1 MIATKTKPIPVL
13 KYRQIEHSLR
23 EEIAA
28 GLWRAG
34 EKLPGEYELASRFQV
49 AYLTVRQAVANL
61 LEDGILIRVRGKGTF
76 VAGKDSPPIAS
87 VTRCPMAL
95 LFPANWQRID
105 PDYFPELWEG
115 FQQSTEASGHRTP
128 CIHYDDAESPG
139 VLEPGSAVACLL
151 LEDAQQQLVERL
163 RDNGH
168 QVLAINHYTGR
179 RSIPCVRIDDASGV
193 GEAVD
198 HLVALG
204 HSRIGFLL
212 GDPGNLD
219 AADRLQGF
227 RQATRRH
234 NLRKTIEF
242 GDGFQEWR
250 GYAAAQALF
259 ALPEPPTAI
268 VCASD
273 LSALGVIKA
282 ARESGFCPPRDISI
296 VGFGDFSVSDYIT
309 PRLTTVRQSRVEL
322 GRTAAE
328 MLIRLANGEAVADVV
343 LHAKL
348 ILRDSTFP
356 VSGERTCFSPVN

>member
-1 MIATKTKPIPVL
+1 MVATKPKPAPIL
-13 KYRQIEHSLR
+13 KYRQVESSLR
-23 EEIAA
+23 EEIAS
-28 GLWRAG
+28 GRWQAG
-34 EKLPGEYELASRFQV
+34 ERLPGEYELADRFHV

-61 LEDGILIRVRGKGTF
+61 LDEGILIRVRGKGTF
-76 VAGKDSPPIAS
+76 VAGNDYSVVTPPT
-87 VTRCPMAL
+87 TRCPMVL

-128 CIHYDDAESPG
+128 CIHYDEAERPG
-139 VLEPGSAVACLL
+139 VLEPGSAIACLL

-168 QVLAINHYTGR
+168 RVLAINHYTGR

-193 GEAVD
+193 AEAVD

-204 HSRIGFLL
+204 HTRIGFLL

-219 AADRLQGF
+219 AADRLHGF
-227 RQATRRH
+227 RQAVRRH
-234 NLRKTIEF
+234 GLRHTVEF
-242 GDGFQEWR
+242 GKGFEESQ
-250 GYAAAQALF
+250 GYVAAQELF
-259 ALPEPPTAI
+259 AQSSPPTAI

-273 LSALGVIKA
+273 LSAIGAMRA
-282 ARESGFCPPRDISI
+282 AREKGLFPPKELSV

-328 MLIRLANGEAVADVV
+328 LLVQLANGEAISDVV
-343 LHAKL
+343 LQAKL
-348 ILRDSTFP
+348 IVRDSTSP
-356 VSGERTCFSPVN
+356 NQGERVRS